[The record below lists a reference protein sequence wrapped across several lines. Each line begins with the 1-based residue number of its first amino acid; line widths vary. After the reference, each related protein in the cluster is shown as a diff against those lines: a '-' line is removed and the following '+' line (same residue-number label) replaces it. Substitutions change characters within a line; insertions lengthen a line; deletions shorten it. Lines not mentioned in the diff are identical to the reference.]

1 MITVYDHQTY
11 HQLPIDR
18 LQAFAQRALP
28 VCKRAAK
35 VSDAPIGSLED
46 IEVSLIDDEAIA
58 RVHVEFMDV
67 PGATDV
73 ITFDHG
79 EILISTETAAM
90 QRAENGNLLEREV
103 SLYIVHGLLHL
114 AGYGDKTPE
123 EFSIMKNL
131 QERIL
136 REVE

>member
-1 MITVYDHQTY
+1 VITVYDHQTF
-11 HQLPIDR
+11 HQLPVER
-18 LQAFAQRALP
+18 LQAFAARAVP

-35 VSDAPIGSLED
+35 NPQVPICVLDE

-58 RVHVEFMDV
+58 KVHVDFMDV

-90 QRAENGNLLEREV
+90 QGAENGNLLEREV

-114 AGYGDKTPE
+114 AGYGDKTPD
-123 EFSIMKNL
+123 EFSVMKNL